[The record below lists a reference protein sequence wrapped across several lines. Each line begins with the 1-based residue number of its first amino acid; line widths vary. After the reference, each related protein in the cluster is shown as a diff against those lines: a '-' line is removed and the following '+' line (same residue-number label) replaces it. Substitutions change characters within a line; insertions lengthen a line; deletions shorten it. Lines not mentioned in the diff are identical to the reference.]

1 MSTIDQMPQANMTS
15 AKGDR
20 SHIPPNAQPIYS
32 ILDAEMT
39 RIEGRA
45 PAAYKAQVN
54 DTRKRIEILFDHLN
68 NEDLITPDTVQQL
81 LELSRAVESRDWN
94 RAAELQVDI
103 QINKVDECGNWMV
116 GVKRLVG
123 MGRGTP

>member
-1 MSTIDQMPQANMTS
+1 
-15 AKGDR
+15 
-20 SHIPPNAQPIYS
+20 
-32 ILDAEMT
+32 MT
-39 RIEGRA
+39 RIESRA
-45 PAAYKAQVN
+45 PAAYKVQVN

-68 NEDLITPDTVQQL
+68 NEDLITPGTIQQL
-81 LELSRAVESRDWN
+81 VELSQAVEGRDWN